1 MKKAPLDCMT
11 WKQAA
16 APMVVSAVAS
26 ATVMSMRAVAAGVR
40 RNSWMMVAV
49 TAYLL

>member
-1 MKKAPLDCMT
+1 MKSVPLDCMT

-16 APMVVSAVAS
+16 APMVVNAVAS
-26 ATVMSMRAVAAGVR
+26 TTVMSMRAGDRRAR

-49 TAYLL
+49 MADSL